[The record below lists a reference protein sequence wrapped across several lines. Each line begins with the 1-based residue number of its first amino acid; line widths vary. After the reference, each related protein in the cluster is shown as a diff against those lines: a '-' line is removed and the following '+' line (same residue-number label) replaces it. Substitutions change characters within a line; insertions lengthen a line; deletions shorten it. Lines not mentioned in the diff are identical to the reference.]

1 MDPFASSTKPK
12 NRFLSYFQ
20 SRSRAQY
27 IRAGIW
33 GLGTALISG
42 GLVLLF
48 FAGLGWLVETLGP
61 VLGLSSSEATQFGV
75 VFGQLAHASILLPFW
90 LLLLIF
96 LLCGL
101 SMLAAQ
107 SWKRCWRVLLIV
119 GWVILLLP
127 LSVLVL
133 WFTQVNDL
141 QTGIV
146 LSSLFDMLGAGLL

>member
-1 MDPFASSTKPK
+1 
-12 NRFLSYFQ
+12 
-20 SRSRAQY
+20 
-27 IRAGIW
+27 
-33 GLGTALISG
+33 
-42 GLVLLF
+42 
-48 FAGLGWLVETLGP
+48 
-61 VLGLSSSEATQFGV
+61 
-75 VFGQLAHASILLPFW
+75 
-90 LLLLIF
+90 
-96 LLCGL
+96 
-101 SMLAAQ
+101 MLAAQ